1 MMVREYS
8 LKKPYAKV
16 FSDGKFVQG
25 YKFADIG
32 RMEVSMKKKS
42 KFARYSLQDKALLT
56 VGYILL
62 GLFVVAIIV
71 PMIYIIVA
79 SFIDPV
85 TLQNKGITFDFSKW
99 TLTAYERVMTNNQIW
114 VGFKNA
120 VIYSVVFT
128 FVSVLITMLA
138 AYPMSRPDFRGK
150 KFFNVIFV
158 ITMFFGGGLIP
169 TYLLISDM
177 GLKNSMWAIIL
188 PGAFSVWNMII
199 ARTYYQGIPGEL
211 REAADVDG
219 ANELTFFFKILLPV
233 CTPIIATL
241 SLWQF
246 VGMWN
251 SYFDAMI
258 YLDEASKQPLQLV
271 LRAILIQSKPD
282 EGMIS
287 DMQST
292 AERAQLSELLKYAT
306 IIISSLPLLVMY
318 PFFQKYFDSGIMAGS
333 VKG

>member
-1 MMVREYS
+1 MKAKRKSQFSKYS
-8 LKKPYAKV
+8 
-16 FSDGKFVQG
+16 
-25 YKFADIG
+25 
-32 RMEVSMKKKS
+32 R
-42 KFARYSLQDKALLT
+42 QDKIILSI
-56 VGYILL
+56 GYFLIA
-62 GLFVVAIIV
+62 LFVLAIIV
-71 PMIYIIVA
+71 PIFYIIVA
-79 SFIDPV
+79 SFMDPV

-99 TLTAYERVMTNNQIW
+99 TITAYQRVMSNGAIW
-114 VGFKNA
+114 IGFKNA

-128 FVSVLITMLA
+128 VVSVVVTLLA
-138 AYPMSRPDFRGK
+138 AYPMSRTDFKGRK
-150 KFFNVIFV
+150 LFNVIFV

-169 TYLLISDM
+169 TYLLISNL
-177 GLKNSMWAIIL
+177 GLLDSMWAVIL

-211 REAADVDG
+211 REAAEVDG
-219 ANELTFFFKILLPV
+219 ANELVFFFKILLPV
-233 CTPIIATL
+233 CTPIIATIA
-241 SLWQF
+241 LWQF

-258 YLDEASKQPLQLV
+258 YLNDSAKQPLQLV
-271 LRAILIQSKPD
+271 LRSILIQNQPES
-282 EGMIS
+282 GMIS

-292 AERAQLSELLKYAT
+292 AQRAQLAELLKYAT

>member
-1 MMVREYS
+1 
-8 LKKPYAKV
+8 
-16 FSDGKFVQG
+16 
-25 YKFADIG
+25 
-32 RMEVSMKKKS
+32 MKKK
-42 KFARYSLQDKALLT
+42 KFSRYSLQDKSLLL

-62 GLFVVAIIV
+62 GLFVVAIVI

-79 SFIDPV
+79 SFMDPI

-99 TLTAYERVMTNNQIW
+99 TLTAYERVLSNSQIW
-114 VGFKNA
+114 IGFKNA
-120 VIYSVVFT
+120 VVYSVVFT
-128 FVSVLITMLA
+128 VVSVFITLLA
-138 AYPMSRPDFRGK
+138 AYPMSRTDFRGR

-169 TYLLISDM
+169 TYLLINNLGM
-177 GLKNSMWAIIL
+177 KNTMWAIII

-199 ARTYYQGIPGEL
+199 ARTYYQGIPSEL

-219 ANELTFFFKILLPV
+219 ANEIRYFFMILLPV
-233 CTPIIATL
+233 CTPVIAVL
-241 SLWQF
+241 ALWQF

-251 SYFDAMI
+251 SYFDALI
-258 YLDEASKQPLQLV
+258 YLDDTAKQPLQVV
-271 LRAILIQSKPD
+271 LRSILIQNKP
-282 EGMIS
+282 ESGMIS

-292 AERAQLSELLKYAT
+292 AERAQLAELLKYAT

-318 PFFQKYFDSGIMAGS
+318 PFFQKYFDSGIMVGS

>member
-1 MMVREYS
+1 
-8 LKKPYAKV
+8 
-16 FSDGKFVQG
+16 
-25 YKFADIG
+25 
-32 RMEVSMKKKS
+32 MKKKS
-42 KFARYSLQDKALLT
+42 RFARYSLQDKALLT
-56 VGYILL
+56 IGYILL
-62 GLFVVAIIV
+62 GLFVIAIIV

-99 TLTAYERVMTNNQIW
+99 TLTAYERVMTNKQIW

-128 FVSVLITMLA
+128 FVSVLVTMLA
-138 AYPMSRPDFRGK
+138 AYPMSRSDFRGRK
-150 KFFNVIFV
+150 LFNIIFV

-169 TYLLISDM
+169 TYLLISNM

-211 REAADVDG
+211 QEAAEVDG
-219 ANELTFFFKILLPV
+219 ANEITYYFKILLPV
-233 CTPIIATL
+233 CTPVIAVL
-241 SLWQF
+241 ALWQF
-246 VGMWN
+246 VAMWN

-258 YLDEASKQPLQLV
+258 YLNDSAKQPLQLV
-271 LRAILIQSKPD
+271 LRSILIQNQP
-282 EGMIS
+282 EAGMIA

-292 AERAQLSELLKYAT
+292 AERAQLAELLKYAT

-318 PFFQKYFDSGIMAGS
+318 PFFQKYFDAGIMAGS